1 MKYFKLM
8 TLLTSLAVS
17 SLSLSAQPGRPAVGE
32 ISDVV
37 KHETFTPS
45 FENDGADTKPVNVI
59 LMIGDG
65 MGLAHLSA
73 GMYANG
79 GELTI
84 TNLKTTGWARTQ
96 SSNDFTTDS
105 AASGTAYACGVKTHN
120 GAIGVDKDNNPVA
133 NLPEKLAE
141 NGIVSGIVTTDS
153 MDGAT
158 PSAFFAH
165 QPDRNMSA
173 AIWADFA
180 DAAVIFFAG
189 GSWEK
194 YQTLDSKTIKDI
206 EKRYHVTNTLDDKKA
221 SKAKRLGYLPPESE
235 TASVSAGRG
244 DFLPATT
251 SYAIDFLQSNAD
263 KDKGFFLMVEG
274 ARIDKSSH
282 GNDFPSTVKEVLDFD
297 QAVEAA
303 IRFAEKDGN
312 TLVIISADHETGALS
327 LRGGD
332 PAKGNVRGSFS
343 SGAHTGIPVP
353 LFAYGPGSQHFMGVQ
368 ENSDVSNKIAELL
381 SK

>member
-1 MKYFKLM
+1 M
-8 TLLTSLAVS
+8 TLLVFFAASC
-17 SLSLSAQPGRPAVGE
+17 LSLSAQPGRPAVGE

-45 FENDGADTKPVNVI
+45 FEKDGADTKPMNVI

-96 SSNDFTTDS
+96 SANDFTTDS

-153 MDGAT
+153 MDGAP
-158 PSAFFAH
+158 PSALFAH
-165 QPDRNMSA
+165 QPA

-180 DAAVIFFAG
+180 DASVIFFAG

-194 YQTLDSKTIKDI
+194 YQTLDGKTIKAI
-206 EKRYHVTNTLDDKKA
+206 EDRYHVTSTLDDKKA

-251 SYAIDFLQSNAD
+251 SYAIEFLQSKAG

-303 IRFAEKDGN
+303 VRFAEKDGN
-312 TLVIISADHETGALS
+312 TLVIITADHETGALS

-332 PAKGNVRGSFS
+332 PSKGNVKGSFS

-353 LFAYGPGSQHFMGVQ
+353 LFAYGPGSQYFMGVQ

>member
-1 MKYFKLM
+1 MKHFKLM
-8 TLLTSLAVS
+8 TLLVFFAASC
-17 SLSLSAQPGRPAVGE
+17 LSLSAQPGRPAVGE

-45 FENDGADTKPVNVI
+45 FEKDGADTKPMNVI

-96 SSNDFTTDS
+96 SANDFTTDS

-180 DAAVIFFAG
+180 DASVIFFAG

-194 YQTLDSKTIKDI
+194 YQTLDSKTIKAI
-206 EKRYHVTNTLDDKKA
+206 EDRYHVTSTLDDKKA

-251 SYAIDFLQSNAD
+251 SYAIEFLQSKAG

-303 IRFAEKDGN
+303 VRFAEKDGN

-332 PAKGNVRGSFS
+332 PSKGNVKGSFA

-353 LFAYGPGSQHFMGVQ
+353 LFAYGPGSQYFMGVQ

>member
-1 MKYFKLM
+1 MKHFKLM
-8 TLLTSLAVS
+8 TLLTFLAVS

-45 FENDGADTKPVNVI
+45 FENDGAYTKPVNVI

-84 TNLKTTGWARTQ
+84 TNLKTTGWSRTQ
-96 SSNDFTTDS
+96 SATDFTTDS
-105 AASGTAYACGVKTHN
+105 AASGTAYATGVKTHN

-141 NGIVSGIVTTDS
+141 YGIVSGIVTTDS